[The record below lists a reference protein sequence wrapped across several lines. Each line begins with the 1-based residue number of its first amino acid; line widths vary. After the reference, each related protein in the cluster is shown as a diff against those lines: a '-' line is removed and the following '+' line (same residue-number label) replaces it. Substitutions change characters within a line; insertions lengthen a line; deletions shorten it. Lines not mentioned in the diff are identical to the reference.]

1 MAWRRGKKLYGDRYI
16 IERELGKGGTGITY
30 LAKTKKGKFV
40 AVKTLKDEIFNDPYF
55 SEFTNKYQN
64 DFRDEALRLALCRH
78 PHIVQIENVFNEG
91 NLPCIAMEYV
101 EGENLR
107 DRVKEQG
114 PLSETEALTY
124 VWQIGEAV
132 MAIHEKGLLHRDVK
146 PRNIIVRPSVDGET
160 EAVLIDFGIAR
171 EFIPELAVT
180 HTAAGS
186 NGFAPIEQY
195 AEKARR
201 GEYTDI
207 YSLAG
212 TLYYL
217 LTAQVPIPAPTR
229 AAKIA
234 LNRPEEFNPSISDR
248 VGAAIIK
255 GMEFEPEKR
264 PQLMQ
269 EWLELL
275 GDRPLSVKADAKT
288 EPEETKLQTSTE
300 AIDYTKLQNLLAAG
314 KWKDADTETR
324 VIMMTILGREMAAWE
339 SQEEI
344 ESFPCHHLNTIDR
357 LWIKYS
363 RGRFGFGI
371 QKQIWREMGGRD
383 NADGVIYNQFLE
395 RMGWVVDGSWLAWHE
410 FTFNF
415 NAPLGHLPMG
425 LARGKVDF
433 GIAFLALVESCQT
446 SEGDSESLTQKIE
459 VPEQIDY
466 RKLRD
471 LLAAEK
477 WREADE
483 ETVAIMLKIA
493 GKSKEDRLSIE
504 DLENFPCSELKILDE
519 LWDKCSEGRFGFK
532 VQKSIYFDVVKR
544 VEERMGGEKKYYKAI
559 WQDFSDALG
568 WRVDGRS
575 LYYNELNFSLDA
587 PRGHWPV
594 LWCIKFKVEVVGV
607 GLWRETFF
615 DRVDSCCP

>member
-1 MAWRRGKKLYGDRYI
+1 MYGDRYI
-16 IERELGKGGTGITY
+16 IDRELGKGGTGITY
-30 LAKTKKGKFV
+30 LAKTKKGKLV
-40 AVKTLKDEIFNDPYF
+40 VIKTLKDEILNDPYF
-55 SEFTNKYQN
+55 TEFANKYQN
-64 DFRDEALRLALCRH
+64 EFRDEALRLALCRH

-91 NLPCIAMEYV
+91 NLPCIAMEYLG
-101 EGENLR
+101 GENLR
-107 DRVKEQG
+107 DRVKQLG
-114 PLSETEALTY
+114 PLPETEALTY
-124 VWQIGEAV
+124 IWQIGEAV

-146 PRNIIVRPSVDGET
+146 PRNIVLRRSQNGET

-171 EFIPELAVT
+171 EFIPELAMT

-195 AEKARR
+195 AEKAPR

-217 LTAQVPIPAPTR
+217 LTAEVPIPAPTR

-234 LNRPEEFNPSISDR
+234 LNPPEEFNPKISDR
-248 VGAAIIK
+248 VRAAIMK
-255 GMEFEPEKR
+255 GMEFDPEKR

-269 EWLELL
+269 DWLELL
-275 GDRPLSVKADAKT
+275 GDRPLSVKA
-288 EPEETKLQTSTE
+288 EEKIALPTPSGK
-300 AIDYTKLQNLLAAG
+300 IDYTQLQNLLAAG
-314 KWKDADTETR
+314 KWKDADAETR
-324 VIMMTILGREMAAWE
+324 EIMTKILGRKTAAWE
-339 SQEEI
+339 NKEEI
-344 ESFPCHHLNTIDR
+344 QNFPCEALNTIDK

-371 QKQIWREMGGRD
+371 QKQIWQEIGGKD
-383 NADGVIYNQFLE
+383 DADSVTYNQFLE
-395 RMGWVVDGSWLAWHE
+395 RLGWVAGGNWLAWHE

-433 GIAFLALVESCQT
+433 GIAFLALVDSCQT
-446 SEGDSESLTQKIE
+446 SELIRE
-459 VPEQIDY
+459 VPERINY
-466 RKLRD
+466 RQLRD
-471 LLAAEK
+471 LLAGEK

-493 GKSKEDRLSIE
+493 GKSKDDRLSMK
-504 DLENFPCSELKILDE
+504 DLENFPCSELKMLDE
-519 LWDKCSEGRFGFK
+519 LWSKSSDGRFGFK
-532 VQKSIYFDVVKR
+532 VQKSIYFDVVKG
-544 VEERMGGEKKYYKAI
+544 VEERMGKEKKYYKMV

-615 DRVDSCCP
+615 KRVDSCLK

>member
-1 MAWRRGKKLYGDRYI
+1 MGWKRGKQLYGDRYI
-16 IERELGKGGTGITY
+16 IEQELGKGGTGITY
-30 LAKTKKGKFV
+30 LAKTQKGKLV
-40 AVKTLKDEIFNDPYF
+40 VIKTLKDDILNDPYF
-55 SEFTNKYQN
+55 SEFANKYQN
-64 DFRDEALRLALCRH
+64 EFRDEALRLALCRH
-78 PHIVQIENVFNEG
+78 PHVVQIENVFNEG
-91 NLPCIAMEYV
+91 NLPCIAMEYLG
-101 EGENLR
+101 GENLS

-114 PLSETEALTY
+114 PLPETEALTY
-124 VWQIGEAV
+124 IWQIGEAV
-132 MAIHEKGLLHRDVK
+132 MAIHDKGLLHRDVK
-146 PRNIIVRPSVDGET
+146 PRNIILRPSQKGET

-171 EFIPELAVT
+171 EFIPELAIT

-195 AEKARR
+195 AEKAPR

-217 LTAQVPIPAPTR
+217 LTAEVPIPAPTR

-234 LNRPEEFNPSISDR
+234 LNPPEEFNPKISDR
-248 VGAAIIK
+248 VGAAIMK

-264 PQLMQ
+264 PQSIQ
-269 EWLELL
+269 GWLELL
-275 GDRPLSVKADAKT
+275 GDRPLSVRAEEKIALPTPTAK
-288 EPEETKLQTSTE
+288 
-300 AIDYTKLQNLLAAG
+300 IDYTQLQNLLAAG
-314 KWKDADTETR
+314 KWKDADAETR
-324 VIMMTILGREMAAWE
+324 EIMTKILGRTTAAWE
-339 SQEEI
+339 NKEEI
-344 ESFPCHHLNTIDR
+344 ENFPREALNTIDK

-371 QKQIWREMGGRD
+371 QKQIWQEMRGTD
-383 NADGVIYNQFLE
+383 NADSVTYNQFLE
-395 RMGWVVDGSWLAWHE
+395 RLGWLVDGSWLAWHE

-433 GIAFLALVESCQT
+433 GIAFLALVDSCQ
-446 SEGDSESLTQKIE
+446 SGELTRE
-459 VPEQIDY
+459 VPERINY
-466 RKLRD
+466 RQLRD
-471 LLAAEK
+471 LLAGEN

-483 ETVAIMLKIA
+483 ETIAIMLKIA
-493 GKSKEDRLSIE
+493 GKNKDDRLSME
-504 DLENFPCSELKILDE
+504 DLENFPCSELKMLDE
-519 LWDKCSEGRFGFK
+519 LWHKSSGGRFGFK
-532 VQKSIYFDVVKR
+532 VQKSIYFDVVKG
-544 VEERMGGEKKYYKAI
+544 VEERMGKEKKYYKMI

-615 DRVDSCCP
+615 NKVDTCC

>member
-1 MAWRRGKKLYGDRYI
+1 MAWLKGKKLYGDRYI
-16 IERELGKGGTGITY
+16 IEGELGKGGTGITY

-40 AVKTLKDEIFNDPYF
+40 VIKTLKDEIFNDAYF
-55 SEFTNKYQN
+55 IEFANKYQN
-64 DFRDEALRLALCRH
+64 EFRDEALRLALCRH

-91 NLPCIAMEYV
+91 NLPCIAMEYLG
-101 EGENLR
+101 GENLR
-107 DRVKEQG
+107 DRVKEKG

-124 VWQIGEAV
+124 IWQIGEAV

-146 PRNIIVRPSVDGET
+146 PRNIIVRPSQNGET
-160 EAVLIDFGIAR
+160 EAMLIDFGIAR
-171 EFIPELAVT
+171 EFIPELAIT

-195 AEKARR
+195 AEKAQR

-234 LNRPEEFNPSISDR
+234 LNPPEEFNPSISDR
-248 VGAAIIK
+248 VRAAIVK
-255 GMEFEPEKR
+255 GLEFDPEKR

-275 GDRPLSVKADAKT
+275 GDRPLSIKA
-288 EPEETKLQTSTE
+288 EEKMALPTPTAE
-300 AIDYTKLQNLLAAG
+300 IDYTQLQNLLAAG
-314 KWKDADTETR
+314 KWKDADAETR
-324 VIMMTILGREMAAWE
+324 VIMMKILGREMAAWE
-339 SQEEI
+339 SKEEVA
-344 ESFPCHHLNTIDR
+344 SFPCHHLNTIDQ

-363 RGRFGFGI
+363 HGRFGFSV
-371 QKQIWREMGGRD
+371 QKQIWREMGGKD
-383 NADGVIYNQFLE
+383 DADSVAYNQFLE

-433 GIAFLALVESCQT
+433 GIAFLALVDSCKT
-446 SEGDSESLTQKIE
+446 GEVGSESLTQKPQ
-459 VPEQIDY
+459 VPEEINYQ
-466 RKLRD
+466 KLRD

-483 ETVAIMLKIA
+483 ATIAMMLKIA
-493 GKSKEDRLSIE
+493 GKSKDDRLSVK
-504 DLENFPCSELKILDE
+504 DLENFPCSELKILNE
-519 LWDKCSEGRFGFK
+519 LWEKSSEGRFGFK

-544 VEERMGGEKKYYKAI
+544 VEERMGKSRKYYKMI
-559 WQDFSDALG
+559 WEDFSDILG
-568 WRVDGRS
+568 WRVEGRS
-575 LYYNELNFSLDA
+575 LYYNELNFSWDA
-587 PRGHWPV
+587 PKGHWPV
-594 LWCIKFKVEVVGV
+594 LWCIKFKVDTVESVGV
-607 GLWRETFF
+607 GVWRETFF
-615 DRVDSCCP
+615 KRVDSCC

>member
-1 MAWRRGKKLYGDRYI
+1 MGWKRGKKLYGDRYI
-16 IERELGKGGTGITY
+16 IEQELGKGGTGITY
-30 LAKTKKGKFV
+30 LAKTKKGKLV
-40 AVKTLKDEIFNDPYF
+40 VIKTLKDEILNDPYF
-55 SEFTNKYQN
+55 TEFANKYQN
-64 DFRDEALRLALCRH
+64 EFRDEALRLALCRH

-91 NLPCIAMEYV
+91 NLPCIAMEYLG
-101 EGENLR
+101 GENLS
-107 DRVKEQG
+107 DRVKEAG
-114 PLSETEALTY
+114 PLPETEALTY
-124 VWQIGEAV
+124 IWQIGEAV
-132 MAIHEKGLLHRDVK
+132 MAIHDKGLLHRDVK
-146 PRNIIVRPSVDGET
+146 PRNIIVRPSQNGET

-171 EFIPELAVT
+171 EFIPELAMT

-195 AEKARR
+195 AEKAPR

-217 LTAQVPIPAPTR
+217 LTAEVPIPAPTR

-234 LNRPEEFNPSISDR
+234 LNPPEEFNPKISDR
-248 VGAAIIK
+248 VRAAIVK

-264 PQLMQ
+264 PQSIQ
-269 EWLELL
+269 DWLELL
-275 GDRPLSVKADAKT
+275 GDRPLSVKA
-288 EPEETKLQTSTE
+288 EEKIALPTPTAE
-300 AIDYTKLQNLLAAG
+300 IYYTQLQNLLAAG
-314 KWKDADTETR
+314 KWKDADAETR
-324 VIMMTILGREMAAWE
+324 GIMMKVLGRKTAAWE
-339 SQEEI
+339 NKEEI
-344 ESFPCHHLNTIDR
+344 QNFPCHCLKTIDK

-363 RGRFGFGI
+363 RGRFGFSI
-371 QKQIWREMGGRD
+371 QKQIWQEMGGTD
-383 NADGVIYNQFLE
+383 NADSVTYNQFLE
-395 RMGWVVDGSWLAWHE
+395 RIGWVVDGSWLTWHE

-433 GIAFLALVESCQT
+433 GIAFLALVDSCQ
-446 SEGDSESLTQKIE
+446 SGELARE
-459 VPEQIDY
+459 VPEKINY
-466 RKLRD
+466 RQLRD

-483 ETVAIMLKIA
+483 ETIAIMLKIA
-493 GKSKEDRLSIE
+493 GKSKDDRLSME
-504 DLENFPCSELKILDE
+504 DLENFPCSELKILNE
-519 LWDKCSEGRFGFK
+519 LWEKCSEGRFGFK
-532 VQKSIYFDVVKR
+532 VQKSIYFEVVKG
-544 VEERMGGEKKYYKAI
+544 VEERMGKEKKYYKMI
-559 WQDFSDALG
+559 WEDFSDALG
-568 WRVDGRS
+568 WRVEGRS

-615 DRVDSCCP
+615 NRVDSCLK